1 MIPNN
6 LSSFESVQ
14 QNDHRDPSSFTSLMT
29 NNFSFTSSS
38 ATSNPNCDSTAS
50 LEQSLSNSSGAVFSG
65 EHEDTVK
72 PSAGG
77 DRADNNVS
85 SNADSV
91 ARERNAPPRW
101 RNYRGVR
108 RRPWGKF
115 AAEIQDPKRN
125 GARTWLGTYKKEEDG
140 ALAYDIAAFK
150 MRGRKAKLNFPHL
163 IGSESP
169 PELPERVVSETK
181 LQCHWPESSSPSGCA
196 SEDNGG
202 SQGSSSKKRL
212 TSLLNKLA
220 TNRSQVRSLK

>member
-1 MIPNN
+1 MGGIRRGELDAFPRKMT
-6 LSSFESVQ
+6 Q
-14 QNDHRDPSSFTSLMT
+14 QRHVELVS
-29 NNFSFTSSS
+29 
-38 ATSNPNCDSTAS
+38 
-50 LEQSLSNSSGAVFSG
+50 EQLHGAVFSG

-140 ALAYDIAAFK
+140 ALAYI
-150 MRGRKAKLNFPHL
+150 
-163 IGSESP
+163 
-169 PELPERVVSETK
+169 
-181 LQCHWPESSSPSGCA
+181 
-196 SEDNGG
+196 
-202 SQGSSSKKRL
+202 
-212 TSLLNKLA
+212 
-220 TNRSQVRSLK
+220 